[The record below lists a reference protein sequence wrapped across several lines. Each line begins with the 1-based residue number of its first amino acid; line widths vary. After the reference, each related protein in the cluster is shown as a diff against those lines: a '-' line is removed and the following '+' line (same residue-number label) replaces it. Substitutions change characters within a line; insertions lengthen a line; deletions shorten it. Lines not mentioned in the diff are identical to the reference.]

1 MICSTRGK
9 VKNNHQLIA
18 KAKFY
23 KGFSD
28 PARLSILESLGG
40 GALTVSE
47 IVKKTNL
54 NQSNVS
60 NHLVCL
66 KDCSIVTCEQRGK
79 YIYYELRDK
88 RIKHFLEYP
97 ESNLSDILESVF
109 KCTQAALKNEKSCGC
124 QKGTKNE

>member
-1 MICSTRGK
+1 MICYTRGK
-9 VKNNHQLIA
+9 VKNNHQLVA

-28 PARLSILESLGG
+28 PARLSILESLSG

-47 IVKKTNL
+47 IVKKTGL

-60 NHLVCL
+60 NHLACL
-66 KDCSIVTCEQRGK
+66 KDCAIVACDQQGK

-97 ESNLSDILESVF
+97 ESNFPDILESVF
-109 KCTQAALKNEKSCGC
+109 NCSQVALKNEKNCGC
-124 QKGTKNE
+124 QKGNKDE